1 MKGNNPFFMQPSP
14 AVTVIIPVYNVA
26 KYIEKC
32 AESIF
37 DQTLEYL
44 EVIFVDDCSPDNSV
58 EIIKNILSKYPNRI
72 SNTKILR
79 LEKNSGLAAARK
91 AGILEASGKYI
102 IHCDGD
108 DWVDTDLYE
117 ILYVKAK
124 DSNADIVVC
133 DEVMEFDGYYIPK
146 RHRIL
151 PKKGNV
157 VLKNWYKESIGLFCH
172 NKLVKRELYTDN
184 NILPWTG
191 LNMWEDNALFA
202 RLFYYANTIV
212 QLEGGPVY
220 HYNRTN
226 INAMTAEYSE
236 RQVNQMIEVADRL
249 AAFFESHSDR
259 HDYAN
264 TINAFKYLARINLI
278 THSFKNYHRF
288 LKTFPES
295 KKIASH
301 IDPSAFSSKGRVR
314 WHMVRYGLAPVF
326 IMLYKVK
333 KLLNI

>member
-1 MKGNNPFFMQPSP
+1 MKSP
-14 AVTVIIPVYNVA
+14 PLVSVIIPVYNVA
-26 KYIEKC
+26 RYIEKC

-37 DQTLEYL
+37 SQTLHNL
-44 EVIFVDDCSPDNSV
+44 EIIFVDDCSPDNSV
-58 EIIKNILSKYPNRI
+58 EIIENVLTKYPQRKATTSI
-72 SNTKILR
+72 IRLPSNSGVATARKEGILR
-79 LEKNSGLAAARK
+79 SSG
-91 AGILEASGKYI
+91 EYI

-108 DWVDTDLYE
+108 DWVDPDLYST
-117 ILYVKAK
+117 LYRKAK
-124 DSNADIVVC
+124 ELNADVAIC
-133 DEVMEFDGYYIPK
+133 DEVMEFHGYQIPK
-146 RHRIL
+146 KHVVL
-151 PKKGNV
+151 PKQGRV
-157 VLKNWYKESIGLFCH
+157 LLKNWYRQCIGLYFH
-172 NKLVKRELYTDN
+172 NKLVKRGLYVDN
-184 NILPWTG
+184 NILPWSG
-191 LNMWEDNALFA
+191 LNMWDDNALLA
-202 RLFYYANTIV
+202 RLLYYANTIV

-264 TINAFKYLARINLI
+264 TINAFKYLARINLV
-278 THSFKNYHRF
+278 THSFKNYRRF

-314 WHMVRYGLAPVF
+314 WYMVRYGLAPVF